1 MKKVILALNILLI
14 ILSAN
19 LYSQTPF
26 NIGAKIGGNLPIGA
40 FSDVYKSGVSGEVVI
55 YYSTPLPVLDLS
67 LTVGYDGFKYK
78 NDYFTN
84 QVITNFPGYTVD
96 NFSPTW
102 TATDI
107 PIMVGAKVKLP
118 LISMGP
124 YATGEIGLHFMS
136 FADRFMAGQINV
148 SSSNPM
154 HINTANYTE
163 TKSVAGFGFALGAG
177 LEIPIL
183 PKIGID
189 VAVKY
194 NYASNTYAN
203 SYTIVRNENSQYTSP
218 ELKNISYITAK
229 IGLLIH
235 L

>member
-1 MKKVILALNILLI
+1 MKKVLLAVFVTLLI
-14 ILSAN
+14 STSLF
-19 LYSQTPF
+19 SQTPF
-26 NIGAKIGGNLPIGA
+26 SIGAKVGGNVPIGG
-40 FSDVYKSGVSGEVVI
+40 FSDVYKSGLSGEVVL

-84 QVITNFPGYTVD
+84 QISTYFVGYTVD
-96 NFSPTW
+96 NFNPSW

-118 LISMGP
+118 VISMGP
-124 YATGEIGLHFMS
+124 YFTGEVGLHFIS
-136 FADRFMAGQINV
+136 FKDRFMAGQINV

-154 HINTANYTE
+154 HINTVNYSE
-163 TKSVAGFGFALGAG
+163 SKSVAGFGFALGAG
-177 LEIPIL
+177 LEIPVL

-189 VAVKY
+189 VALKY
-194 NYASNTYAN
+194 NYASNTYTN
-203 SYTIVRNENSQYTSP
+203 SYTIVRNENSQLLSP

>member
-1 MKKVILALNILLI
+1 MKKILLSVCVVF
-14 ILSAN
+14 LMSSN
-19 LYSQTPF
+19 LFSQTPF
-26 NIGAKIGGNLPIGA
+26 SFGAKVGANIPIGT
-40 FSDVYKSGVSGEVVI
+40 FSDVYKSGVSGEVVL

-84 QVITNFPGYTVD
+84 QISTNFPGVTVD
-96 NFSPTW
+96 NFSPSW

-118 LISMGP
+118 FVSMGP
-124 YATGEIGLHFMS
+124 YFTGEVGIHFLS
-136 FADRFMAGQINV
+136 LNDRFMAGQINV

-154 HINTANYTE
+154 HINTVGYSE
-163 TKSVAGFGFALGAG
+163 SKSVAGFGFALGAG
-177 LEIPIL
+177 LEIPL
-183 PKIGID
+183 VPKIGID
-189 VAVKY
+189 IALKY
-194 NYASNTYAN
+194 NYATNTYAN
-203 SYTIVRNENSQYTSP
+203 SYTIFRNNNEQFTTL

-229 IGLLIH
+229 AGVIVH